1 MTGFFRA
8 AALLVFLGGVL
19 ALSSEAEGQSQSD
32 PSRAA
37 TILVYDVSNSMWGRI
52 DGRSKVEIAREV
64 IGDLLQDWDPGV
76 DLGLVA
82 YGHRRAGDC
91 GDIEE
96 VIPIGPVDPGSFST
110 VVDGLVPRGK
120 TPLTEAVRQAAD
132 ILNYA
137 DRPATVILVSDGIES
152 CNADPC
158 ALAQELERGGINFT
172 AHVVGFDVARIEDQR
187 QLSCLADETGGMYLT
202 AQSAGELLSALRTV
216 AAPPPPPPPVL
227 RLEAT
232 MEAGGAVI
240 DDPGLRWTVVAL
252 DREETILGG
261 EAVARPE
268 LEVEGGRYFARAEL
282 GSRAGAI
289 EFDYSGDTD
298 ALHQVVLAAAAT
310 LDAAP
315 VVEAGSAFAVD
326 WTGPDDQGDFVTIV
340 PAGAKDHEAGNYAYT
355 RGGAPAELT
364 AQDAPGSYEL
374 RYVSGSSRTILARL
388 LIEVTPV
395 TASIE
400 APPAIGA
407 GADITIAWQ
416 GPDNRNDFITIVPVG
431 EAEGKH
437 GNYTYTRKGN
447 PLEVP
452 APDAPGSYELRYL
465 AGQSKTTLA
474 RLPIAVTEATATLEA
489 PPAIGAGADIEIAWQ
504 GPDNRNDFITVV
516 PSGEAEGKHGNY
528 TYTRKGNPL
537 ELRAPDASGSYEL
550 RYVTGQSKET
560 LARLPITVI
569 EATATLEAPPA
580 IGAGADI
587 EIAWQGPD
595 NRNDFITIVPVGEA
609 EGKHG
614 NYTYTRKGNPLE
626 VPAPDA
632 PGSYELRYVT
642 GQSKETLAALPI
654 TITAVSAS
662 LEAVP
667 AANAG
672 ARVDVTWTGPD
683 NRNDFITVVATGEK
697 EGKHGNYTYTRK
709 GNPLELLLPE
719 TPGSYEIRYLTAQ
732 SKETLARLPIA
743 ALPVTATLDAA
754 PVVTAGGKVQ
764 VTWTG
769 PDNHN
774 DFIAIATPDQKNRQQ
789 VTYTYTRKGN
799 PLEINAPKEPGRY
812 ELRYV
817 TAQDKNVLARLPITV
832 D

>member
-1 MTGFFRA
+1 
-8 AALLVFLGGVL
+8 
-19 ALSSEAEGQSQSD
+19 
-32 PSRAA
+32 
-37 TILVYDVSNSMWGRI
+37 
-52 DGRSKVEIAREV
+52 
-64 IGDLLQDWDPGV
+64 
-76 DLGLVA
+76 
-82 YGHRRAGDC
+82 
-91 GDIEE
+91 
-96 VIPIGPVDPGSFST
+96 
-110 VVDGLVPRGK
+110 
-120 TPLTEAVRQAAD
+120 
-132 ILNYA
+132 
-137 DRPATVILVSDGIES
+137 
-152 CNADPC
+152 
-158 ALAQELERGGINFT
+158 
-172 AHVVGFDVARIEDQR
+172 
-187 QLSCLADETGGMYLT
+187 
-202 AQSAGELLSALRTV
+202 
-216 AAPPPPPPPVL
+216 
-227 RLEAT
+227 
-232 MEAGGAVI
+232 
-240 DDPGLRWTVVAL
+240 
-252 DREETILGG
+252 
-261 EAVARPE
+261 
-268 LEVEGGRYFARAEL
+268 
-282 GSRAGAI
+282 
-289 EFDYSGDTD
+289 
-298 ALHQVVLAAAAT
+298 
-310 LDAAP
+310 
-315 VVEAGSAFAVD
+315 
-326 WTGPDDQGDFVTIV
+326 
-340 PAGAKDHEAGNYAYT
+340 
-355 RGGAPAELT
+355 
-364 AQDAPGSYEL
+364 
-374 RYVSGSSRTILARL
+374 L

-452 APDAPGSYELRYL
+452 APDAPGSY
-465 AGQSKTTLA
+465 
-474 RLPIAVTEATATLEA
+474 
-489 PPAIGAGADIEIAWQ
+489 D
-504 GPDNRNDFITVV
+504 
-516 PSGEAEGKHGNY
+516 
-528 TYTRKGNPL
+528 
-537 ELRAPDASGSYEL
+537 
-550 RYVTGQSKET
+550 
-560 LARLPITVI
+560 
-569 EATATLEAPPA
+569 
-580 IGAGADI
+580 
-587 EIAWQGPD
+587 
-595 NRNDFITIVPVGEA
+595 
-609 EGKHG
+609 
-614 NYTYTRKGNPLE
+614 
-626 VPAPDA
+626 
-632 PGSYELRYVT
+632 LRYVT